1 MLGGKVLH
9 DQRKMFIAYLSA
21 ALLIVLLI
29 TAVMYAN
36 TTALVRRQHRESAQE
51 TARAQQRLLDRVFL
65 ELIMIAQQV
74 EGDAE
79 LSDYYVSSAGYG
91 AYQGMTSLRRYL
103 VTNDYLLDVGLLF
116 SDGHLLTAQGS
127 YSLAG
132 YADRFN
138 LPQIQQVYDTWVS
151 ERGQTRYRLYAAP
164 QGRAL
169 IVAFTQPLIGN
180 PKTRQIVFTL
190 SEKQIDSLFAAAMQ
204 DAGSD
209 LALYDRE
216 GTLLYHYRDGEPPL
230 ADDPSLTVSTETS
243 TVLSLRYAYWYD
255 AQRINDSF
263 STLNRRFLA
272 LLTLAVLAAIALS
285 VVMSVINFRP
295 VRRLLALVPGESLEQ
310 VARLDELQDYLAGV
324 MARNLRQAQQLQS
337 YTALTRNYA
346 LEQVLLGR
354 GGEEQLRGLLQSGN
368 IAFSF
373 GYYTVFRFLPPSA
386 PRTARSPISHPP
398 ALRRSRAFAR
408 RRSPSVSPP
417 GWNGT
422 MRRWCCCCAI
432 RGRPSIRRR
441 CLSPSARPCSP
452 SQPSVAAAATRSA
465 AWKPRSIRS
474 TRPSR
479 PASWRTSAC
488 VPLWTHRATKRQC
501 SAIRR
506 CICPWSRRWWT
517 RCAPTT
523 AR

>member
-190 SEKQIDSLFAAAMQ
+190 SKKQIDSLFAAAMQ

-285 VVMSVINFRP
+285 VVMSVINFLP
-295 VRRLLALVPGESLEQ
+295 VRRLLSLVPGESLEQ

-354 GGEEQLRGLLQSGN
+354 GGEEQLRGLLQSGS

-373 GYYTVFRFLPPSA
+373 GYYTVFRFLPASFRAEDSAQSYQPS
-386 PRTARSPISHPP
+386 
-398 ALRRSRAFAR
+398 SRAEALTRICQAAQPFGQPAGLEWHDA
-408 RRSPSVSPP
+408 SLVLLLCHP
-417 GWNGT
+417 G
-422 MRRWCCCCAI
+422 
-432 RGRPSIRRR
+432 PF
-441 CLSPSARPCSP
+441 LD
-452 SQPSVAAAATRSA
+452 SQAVFENDLDGVAGS
-465 AWKPRSIRS
+465 SG
-474 TRPSR
+474 
-479 PASWRTSAC
+479 
-488 VPLWTHRATKRQC
+488 
-501 SAIRR
+501 
-506 CICPWSRRWWT
+506 SRRT
-517 RCAPTT
+517 PQGVRGLK
-523 AR
+523 

>member
-21 ALLIVLLI
+21 ALLIVLPI

-190 SEKQIDSLFAAAMQ
+190 SKKQIDSLFAAAMQ

-243 TVLSLRYAYWYD
+243 TVLSLRYAY
-255 AQRINDSF
+255 
-263 STLNRRFLA
+263 
-272 LLTLAVLAAIALS
+272 
-285 VVMSVINFRP
+285 
-295 VRRLLALVPGESLEQ
+295 
-310 VARLDELQDYLAGV
+310 
-324 MARNLRQAQQLQS
+324 
-337 YTALTRNYA
+337 
-346 LEQVLLGR
+346 
-354 GGEEQLRGLLQSGN
+354 
-368 IAFSF
+368 
-373 GYYTVFRFLPPSA
+373 
-386 PRTARSPISHPP
+386 
-398 ALRRSRAFAR
+398 
-408 RRSPSVSPP
+408 
-417 GWNGT
+417 
-422 MRRWCCCCAI
+422 
-432 RGRPSIRRR
+432 
-441 CLSPSARPCSP
+441 
-452 SQPSVAAAATRSA
+452 
-465 AWKPRSIRS
+465 
-474 TRPSR
+474 
-479 PASWRTSAC
+479 
-488 VPLWTHRATKRQC
+488 
-501 SAIRR
+501 
-506 CICPWSRRWWT
+506 
-517 RCAPTT
+517 
-523 AR
+523 

>member
-164 QGRAL
+164 QAER
-169 IVAFTQPLIGN
+169 
-180 PKTRQIVFTL
+180 
-190 SEKQIDSLFAAAMQ
+190 
-204 DAGSD
+204 
-209 LALYDRE
+209 
-216 GTLLYHYRDGEPPL
+216 
-230 ADDPSLTVSTETS
+230 
-243 TVLSLRYAYWYD
+243 
-255 AQRINDSF
+255 
-263 STLNRRFLA
+263 
-272 LLTLAVLAAIALS
+272 
-285 VVMSVINFRP
+285 
-295 VRRLLALVPGESLEQ
+295 
-310 VARLDELQDYLAGV
+310 
-324 MARNLRQAQQLQS
+324 
-337 YTALTRNYA
+337 
-346 LEQVLLGR
+346 
-354 GGEEQLRGLLQSGN
+354 
-368 IAFSF
+368 
-373 GYYTVFRFLPPSA
+373 
-386 PRTARSPISHPP
+386 
-398 ALRRSRAFAR
+398 
-408 RRSPSVSPP
+408 
-417 GWNGT
+417 
-422 MRRWCCCCAI
+422 
-432 RGRPSIRRR
+432 
-441 CLSPSARPCSP
+441 
-452 SQPSVAAAATRSA
+452 
-465 AWKPRSIRS
+465 
-474 TRPSR
+474 
-479 PASWRTSAC
+479 
-488 VPLWTHRATKRQC
+488 
-501 SAIRR
+501 
-506 CICPWSRRWWT
+506 
-517 RCAPTT
+517 
-523 AR
+523 